1 MSKVLQRKLFR
12 KKYVQGFQAGGIVT
26 LKKGGEANYFEDVP
40 AGRFLKSAGQSL
52 VKEGKKAGAALYD
65 LGAAPINLGM
75 EFLTGSSPGY
85 SGAKFFNVKGADPNQ
100 GYLFNPRMN
109 KGIDVTPKSLSEEK
123 QKQAM
128 RADTEVSGIE
138 KQIKKDPTI
147 RAKLVKQSD
156 SQITTGNSEADKILT
171 NYMQTIKPTSTT
183 GTTQKTVVD
192 ETPKDAGEVSLKK
205 QLTGIADQLKEERKE
220 GYPVN
225 VPLMKLALGL
235 MRGTSYQTGL
245 PGFAEIFGKAGE
257 GALDAFIAEEKQ
269 KQDADLGLLELA
281 TKLKISQDEVAA
293 RKYQVDKTLEA
304 SMLKSIDPAKQK
316 ESLSKQVTLGQ
327 IKSKILQTMAIAG
340 KAGGLSTFDKIG
352 GDLLTGLEAITGSP
366 GGTLPSQQLKLLVN
380 ELKVALAKE
389 LTRGLSP
396 ISDRDIKRIESI
408 LASFTYLESPAEFQK
423 KLNSML
429 SLVNT
434 QIELEKGMFSYQ
446 NPISGGFTIGDAKGL
461 GVDGAMKL
469 KEPKS

>member
-1 MSKVLQRKLFR
+1 MSKVLQRKLFK

-85 SGAKFFNVKGADPNQ
+85 SGAKFFNVEGADPNKAYFM
-100 GYLFNPRMN
+100 GV
-109 KGIDVTPKSLSEEK
+109 GTDATPKSLSEEK

-156 SQITTGNSEADKILT
+156 SQIATGNSEADKILT
-171 NYMQTIKPTSTT
+171 NYMQTIKPTSTTGTT

-205 QLTGIADQLKEERKE
+205 QLTGIMDQLKDERKE

-269 KQDADLGLLELA
+269 KQNADLGLMELA

-293 RKYQVDKTLEA
+293 RKYQVDKTVEA
-304 SMLKSIDPAKQK
+304 SILKSIDPAKQK

-327 IKSKILQTMAIAG
+327 LKSKILQTMGIAG

-446 NPISGGFTIGDAKGL
+446 NPTSNSAGFTNRDNL
-461 GVDGAMKL
+461 SYDQLMEMKRTQ
-469 KEPKS
+469 KS